1 MKRNKINS
9 KNKKKKKQK
18 VSIKTLEDRQNEIN
32 TIKNKLSSLGLSE
45 EFESIKLFYEE
56 CEKYIKYGYGR
67 SDKIKLNGLKRVLE
81 YRLTTRKNLECSIT
95 LKYDETV

>member
-1 MKRNKINS
+1 MK
-9 KNKKKKKQK
+9 KNKVKKKQK
-18 VSIKTLEDRQNEIN
+18 VTIKTLEERQNEIN

-45 EFESIKLFYEE
+45 EFKSIKLFYKE
-56 CEKYIKYGYGR
+56 CEKYVENGYGW
-67 SDKIKLNGLKRVLE
+67 SGKIKLNGLKRVLE

>member
-1 MKRNKINS
+1 M
-9 KNKKKKKQK
+9 KKKQKKQKKQK
-18 VSIKTLEDRQNEIN
+18 VSIKTLEERQNEIK

-56 CEKYIKYGYGR
+56 CEKYVENGYGW
-67 SDKIKLNGLKRVLE
+67 SGKIKLNGLKRVLE

-95 LKYDETV
+95 LKYDGNV

>member
-1 MKRNKINS
+1 MKKNKINS

-18 VSIKTLEDRQNEIN
+18 VSIKTLEERQNEIK
-32 TIKNKLSSLGLSE
+32 TIKNKLSNLGLSE

-56 CEKYIKYGYGR
+56 CDKYVENGYGW
-67 SDKIKLNGLKRVLE
+67 SGKIKLNGLKRVLE

-95 LKYDETV
+95 LKYEETV